1 MNIQAPVPAGFRRA
15 ERLAAIG
22 VSEILKITAEAA
34 ARRHAGHPVISLGAG
49 EPDFDTPAHI
59 KDAAVGAIRAG
70 ATKYTALDGSPD
82 LKEAVRGKFRRE
94 NHLSFSLAEI
104 TCASG
109 AKQII
114 YNALMATLDPGDQVI
129 IPAPYWTSYVD
140 IVTICGGQPVI
151 CSCGEANDFKLRP
164 EDLAR
169 IVTPRS
175 RWLILNSPGNPSG
188 SAYTG
193 PELLALAGELERH
206 PGLWVL
212 SDDIYEH
219 IVYDGFAFTTLAE
232 VAPQLS
238 GRILTVNGI
247 SKAYAMTGWRLG
259 YAGGPRALIHAMA
272 VVQSQ
277 STSCPSSV
285 SQAAAIAALTGPQD
299 IVRERTQAFQ
309 RRRDLV
315 VDSLNRIPG
324 LTCRRPAGA
333 FYVFAGCAG
342 VLNWVT
348 PHGEII
354 ANDDAFCRYLLKH
367 SNVAVITGSCFGVSP
382 YFRISYAAS
391 DDDLREACE
400 RIGSAVAALSRGPCA

>member
-247 SKAYAMTGWRLG
+247 SKAYAMTGWRTRLCG
-259 YAGGPRALIHAMA
+259 WAARPYPRDGGRTEPVDILPQFGEPSGGDRRA
-272 VVQSQ
+272 
-277 STSCPSSV
+277 
-285 SQAAAIAALTGPQD
+285 
-299 IVRERTQAFQ
+299 
-309 RRRDLV
+309 
-315 VDSLNRIPG
+315 N
-324 LTCRRPAGA
+324 RPAG
-333 FYVFAGCAG
+333 YCARADASLPTAARPG
-342 VLNWVT
+342 RRQPK
-348 PHGEII
+348 PHPGSDLP
-354 ANDDAFCRYLLKH
+354 ASRWRLLRFRWLRWR
-367 SNVAVITGSCFGVSP
+367 SQLGDPTRGDYSQRRCF
-382 YFRISYAAS
+382 
-391 DDDLREACE
+391 L
-400 RIGSAVAALSRGPCA
+400 